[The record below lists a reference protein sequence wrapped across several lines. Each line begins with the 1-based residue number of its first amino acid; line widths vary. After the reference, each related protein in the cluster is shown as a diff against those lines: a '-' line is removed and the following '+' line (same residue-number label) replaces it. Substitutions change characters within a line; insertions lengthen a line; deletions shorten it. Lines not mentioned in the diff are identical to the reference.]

1 MRIFTIIVALF
12 AVALGACAHYADVV
26 PGSNGIH
33 EVTASPEEDDDD
45 PDDDELSRDAIDQ
58 ATDYCRE
65 VLKQTP
71 QIISAHKN
79 RAPDAESHVHQ
90 VVVKFKCR

>member
-1 MRIFTIIVALF
+1 VKLFTIIIAMF
-12 AVALGACAHYADVV
+12 AVALGGCAHYADVV

-71 QIISAHKN
+71 QIISARKT
-79 RAPDAESHVHQ
+79 RAPDAESNAHQ

>member
-1 MRIFTIIVALF
+1 MRLFTLMIAMF
-12 AVALGACAHYADVV
+12 AVSLGACAHYADVV

-71 QIISAHKN
+71 QIISARKT
-79 RAPDAESHVHQ
+79 RAPDAQSNVHQ